1 MNQNIKEIRMKDNL
15 IVEAVFYCGIVKDF
29 DVSSLFEKHPEYRVL
44 EQDNGLWKNAE
55 LLPQGSG
62 VYFNDDLDLSVS
74 EIWKYGN
81 TVGKVSVEPKYEI
94 AYAISS
100 AREEKG
106 ISQKQLSELSGVT
119 QCDISRI
126 EGGVANPTIETLER
140 ICKALGL
147 EIRISRFPVSIHRN

>member
-1 MNQNIKEIRMKDNL
+1 MNQNIREIRMKDNL
-15 IVEAVFYCGIVKDF
+15 IVEAVFFNGIVKDF
-29 DVSSLFEKHPEYRVL
+29 DVSSLFEKHPEYKVL
-44 EQDNGLWKNAE
+44 KQDVELWRSVE

-62 VYFNDDLDLSVS
+62 ICFNDDLDLTVE
-74 EIWKYGN
+74 EIWKYGV

-106 ISQKQLSELSGVT
+106 MSQKQLSQLSGIT

-126 EGGVANPTIETLER
+126 EGGVANPTIETLGKT
-140 ICKALGL
+140 CKVLGL
-147 EIRISRFPVSIHRN
+147 QLSVTVPPM

>member
-1 MNQNIKEIRMKDNL
+1 MNQNIREIRMKDNL
-15 IVEAVFYCGIVKDF
+15 IVEAVFFNGIVKDF

-44 EQDNGLWKNAE
+44 KQDVALWKNAE

-62 VYFNDDLDLSVS
+62 ICFNDDLDLTVE
-74 EIWKYGN
+74 EIWKYGV

-106 ISQKQLSELSGVT
+106 MSQKQLSQLSGVT

-126 EGGVANPTIETLER
+126 EGGVANPTIETLGK
-140 ICKALGL
+140 ICKVLGL
-147 EIRISRFPVSIHRN
+147 QLSVTVPPRRA